1 MKFWLVDAFTSQPF
15 AGNPAGVC
23 VVGEFP
29 GDVTMQKIAAE
40 LHWSQTAFVK
50 PMADHHFHVRWF
62 SPKDEAPICG
72 HATLATAH
80 ILWQEQ
86 HTYSDTIWF
95 ESLAGPLV
103 AKRNESGA
111 ISLDFPSKPVE
122 ACILSNHIHEV
133 LGDVRVEAAY
143 RDSLVEVV
151 VLSDADELQKL
162 EPRLDLLEKLSCRA
176 LSVTAPGPDGY
187 DFCSRYFAPKVGIPE
202 DPVCGSAHCRLAPYW
217 SKRLNK
223 TDLKAYQ
230 SSMRGGI
237 IHCRVSESRVELTGN
252 AITMCEGF
260 FPHHQLELGNQS

>member
-29 GDVTMQKIAAE
+29 SDSTMQKIAGE

-50 PMADHHFHVRWF
+50 PIADHHFHIRWF

-72 HATLATAH
+72 HATLASAH
-80 ILWQEQ
+80 ILWKKQ
-86 HTYSDTIWF
+86 HTASDTIWF

-103 AKRNESGA
+103 AKRGEDEA
-111 ISLDFPSKPVE
+111 ITLDFPSKPIVE
-122 ACILSNHIHEV
+122 CTLSNHMRDV

-143 RDSLVEVV
+143 RDSLIEVV
-151 VLSDADELQKL
+151 VLADASELMSL
-162 EPRLDLLEKLSCRA
+162 TPRLDLLQKLPCRA

-202 DPVCGSAHCRLAPYW
+202 DPVCGSSHCRLAPYW
-217 SKRLNK
+217 ADRLGKNY
-223 TDLKAYQ
+223 LKAYQ
-230 SSMRGGI
+230 ASPRSGVV
-237 IHCRVSESRVELTGN
+237 HCHVRESRVDLTGH
-252 AITMCEGF
+252 AVIVCEGF
-260 FPHHQLELGNQS
+260 FPNYQLELGSQ